1 MCVRDSLNTE
11 GTRRKS
17 DRVDANVAGVCGR
30 VEHNPGVDVC
40 EGGRNEVSHANH
52 IKLYDSR
59 GVTLP

>member
-30 VEHNPGVDVC
+30 VEHNPRVDVR
-40 EGGRNEVSHANH
+40 EGEM
-52 IKLYDSR
+52 K
-59 GVTLP
+59 